1 MAPMGVEMRDIEIEL
16 IAALVEFPPVR
27 P

>member
-1 MAPMGVEMRDIEIEL
+1 MAPMGVAMRDIEIEL
-16 IAALVEFPPVR
+16 IAALVEFPPVK